1 MVTKDEAARTLAGL
15 RYEGGDGVTHVYR
28 LVGAAEDDPDEPIKL
43 LNDSESREPI
53 GFHPLG
59 FRPMP
64 ALGVPYRYILLV
76 VSPGELVDIR
86 GGRLE
91 LPRGWK
97 LGEEFPRPAFEPEP
111 DDAAADEWA
120 DEPEPV

>member
-1 MVTKDEAARTLAGL
+1 MVTKDEAARTLAER
-15 RYEGGDGVTHVYR
+15 RYEGDEGITHVYR
-28 LVGAAEDDPDEPIKL
+28 LVGPAEDDPDEPIKL
-43 LNDSESREPI
+43 LNDSGSREPV

-59 FRPMP
+59 FRPVP
-64 ALGVPYRYILLV
+64 ALGVPYRYIIV
-76 VSPGELVDIR
+76 AVSPGELVDIK

-97 LGEEFPRPAFEPEP
+97 LGEELPRPASEPEP
-111 DDAAADEWA
+111 DDAVDELA

>member
-1 MVTKDEAARTLAGL
+1 MVTKDEAARTLAGKL
-15 RYEGGDGVTHVYR
+15 FDTDDGITHMYR
-28 LVGAAEDDPDEPIKL
+28 LVGPAEDDPGEPIKL
-43 LNDSESREPI
+43 LEAHELHEPV

-64 ALGVPYRYILLV
+64 AVGVPYHHIIMA
-76 VSPGELVDIR
+76 VSPGELVDVQ

-97 LGEEFPRPAFEPEP
+97 LGDELCGPGTERLPLDEVDWVEEE
-111 DDAAADEWA
+111 
-120 DEPEPV
+120 EPV